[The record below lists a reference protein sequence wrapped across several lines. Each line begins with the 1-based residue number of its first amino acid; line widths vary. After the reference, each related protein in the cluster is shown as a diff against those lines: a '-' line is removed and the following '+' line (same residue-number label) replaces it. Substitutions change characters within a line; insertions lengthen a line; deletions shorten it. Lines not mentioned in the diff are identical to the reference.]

1 MYLDQ
6 MFKAG
11 LDCGGVTGFAVGKA
25 DIVFQCDLPCRF
37 IDELI
42 ALRQPGFQ
50 SAVIC
55 YLHQR
60 LTDAIADAGP
70 AGVCVVG
77 VDVGLFVFCVKSRVA
92 KYKGFLCIGGVRGAG
107 GSCGGVGAAAAAG
120 KNANRETER
129 Q

>member
-55 YLHQR
+55 YLHQC

-92 KYKGFLCIGGVRGAG
+92 KYKGFLCIGGVRNSGGAG
-107 GSCGGVGAAAAAG
+107 TAAAAAQ
-120 KNANRETER
+120 NDSREDER